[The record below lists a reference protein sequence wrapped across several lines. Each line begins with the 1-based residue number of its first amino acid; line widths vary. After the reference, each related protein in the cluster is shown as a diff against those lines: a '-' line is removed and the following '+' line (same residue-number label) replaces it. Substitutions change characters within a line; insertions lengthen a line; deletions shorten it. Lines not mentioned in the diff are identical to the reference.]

1 MFTRRD
7 LTIAALAALVTAGA
21 FLVAEEKS
29 AQHTT
34 IVDWNSVPV
43 KQTESGSV
51 RSFLNTRTPTLE
63 NLEIHVTTLKPG
75 MGPHPPHR
83 HGHEEIL
90 IVKEGTIEALV
101 DGQWKPAGPGS
112 VVFLASNEL
121 HAVRNP
127 GTTPAIYHVLAFTTQ
142 ATPADAK

>member
-7 LTIAALAALVTAGA
+7 LSIAALAALITAGA
-21 FLVAEEKS
+21 FLVAEEKPVL
-29 AQHTT
+29 HTT

-43 KQTESGSV
+43 KQTDVGSV

-75 MGPHPPHR
+75 MSPHPPHR

-90 IVKEGTIEALV
+90 IVKEGNIEALI

-112 VVFLASNEL
+112 VIFLASNGL
-121 HAVRNP
+121 HSVRNS
-127 GTTPAIYHVLAFTTQ
+127 GSTPATYHVIAFSTQ
-142 ATPADAK
+142 ATPPDAK